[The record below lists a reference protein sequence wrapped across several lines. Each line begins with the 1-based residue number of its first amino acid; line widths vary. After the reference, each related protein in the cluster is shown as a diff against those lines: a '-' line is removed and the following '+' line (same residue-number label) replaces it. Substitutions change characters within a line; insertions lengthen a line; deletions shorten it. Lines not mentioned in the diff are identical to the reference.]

1 MAEVVDGKCSDF
13 PFHEVP
19 SGHRDGIF
27 FSSASK
33 TAGDGIATCDWRDM
47 CLFLSLKVF

>member
-13 PFHEVP
+13 AFHEVP
-19 SGHRDGIF
+19 SGHR

-33 TAGDGIATCDWRDM
+33 AAEDGIATCDRHDM
-47 CLFLSLKVF
+47 CLILSLKVF